1 MSHNPAQARRG
12 IDGPDGRCQTP
23 PHDVTAGLV
32 LSDPST
38 VRLLRSMP
46 MGPLAATL
54 AVQTLATMALY
65 SLPSVA
71 PEIARDLNV
80 SGTLIG
86 SFVAMSYGV
95 GILSALLSPG
105 MVRRYGGV
113 RATQAVLLAAAGML
127 VLAALGSGVGG
138 LALAAIVLGLGYG
151 AAAPASTHLLVPQTP
166 QPVFN
171 LVMSLRQIGVPLG
184 GVLAALILPPLAL
197 AIGWRGALLAELGP
211 VLLLIAAM
219 EVPRRRWDLDREP
232 GRRVLGRTLL
242 QPFVLLKEKRFRRL
256 SVAAFVYAGVSLCLV
271 AFMTVQLT
279 TVVGLPLVQAGQI
292 LAAYQI
298 AGSLSRPVWGWIADR
313 FLTPAQTLAVLG
325 VGMAAAAALTGLYGP
340 DWPAWAIMANALL
353 AGVTAGGYTGV
364 GYAEYAALGGSR
376 RTEATGLGTA
386 IFFAGGMAAP
396 PVFGLAVSALG
407 SYRGSYIAGAVCA
420 LASAVLLVQGS
431 TTRVVR

>member
-1 MSHNPAQARRG
+1 
-12 IDGPDGRCQTP
+12 
-23 PHDVTAGLV
+23 
-32 LSDPST
+32 
-38 VRLLRSMP
+38 MP
-46 MGPLAATL
+46 VWPLAATL

-65 SLPSVA
+65 SLPAVA
-71 PEIARDLNV
+71 PEVARDLGV
-80 SGTLIG
+80 SGTLVG
-86 SFVAMSYGV
+86 SFVALAYGV
-95 GILSALLSPG
+95 GILSALVSPG

-127 VLAALGSGVGG
+127 AFAALGSGVTG
-138 LALAAIVLGLGYG
+138 LALATVVLGLGYG

-211 VLLLIAAM
+211 VLLLIVAM
-219 EVPRRRWDLDREP
+219 EFPRRRWDQDREP
-232 GRRVLGRTLL
+232 RRRVFGRALV
-242 QPFVLLKEKRFRRL
+242 QPFALLREQRFRRL
-256 SVAAFVYAGVSLCLV
+256 SVAAFVYAGLSLCLV

-325 VGMAAAAALTGLYGP
+325 FGMAGGAALAGFYGP
-340 DWPAWAIMANALL
+340 GWPRWAVMANALL
-353 AGVTAGGYTGV
+353 AGCTAGGYTGV

-396 PVFGLAVSALG
+396 PAFGVAVAALG
-407 SYRGSYIAGAVCA
+407 GYRASYLIGAICA
-420 LASAVLLVQGS
+420 LASGVLLLWPRPSQPNPPQ
-431 TTRVVR
+431 RRPPPNPMPR